1 MQKKEIDDL
10 NDTIKWFKTARRN
23 NDMACILPDGP
34 MMKNIIKWLEKL
46 REYENRQE
54 KGESKMLIRSQDKT
68 ALVKFENIVVNLK
81 LPDLL
86 NAICWSWQ
94 DAQRS
99 GGYFILGKYST
110 KEKAMKV
117 LDMIQEAYA
126 DAELIPMTVPNI
138 GKMFA
143 EASASKENEL
153 LAEAIGKALMNK
165 MVFQMPE
172 DSEVEA

>member
-1 MQKKEIDDL
+1 
-10 NDTIKWFKTARRN
+10 
-23 NDMACILPDGP
+23 
-34 MMKNIIKWLEKL
+34 
-46 REYENRQE
+46 
-54 KGESKMLIRSQDKT
+54 MLVRSQDKSRLISLNNT
-68 ALVKFENIVVNLK
+68 RELRFWECAQGFNITDCVC
-81 LPDLL
+81 P
-86 NAICWSWQ
+86 I
-94 DAQRS
+94 
-99 GGYFILGKYST
+99 GHYST
-110 KEKAMKV
+110 REKAMKV